1 MRLIQAGSS
10 VAVLTMVI
18 ACSSTR
24 MPTRPSTPTPDPSG
38 AWVGEATLTDFDG
51 GECLAET
58 FHDIA
63 GLPGQFHANL
73 TQDGVR
79 VTATMDIDHTGAQC
93 RFDGTLDGT
102 ELMLTA
108 SSCTGAKTLAV
119 PCGNGA
125 VRGLLPG
132 AERLQATIGVGRV
145 DGRAIESDN
154 VVISG
159 TQTRV
164 GQFTGRSAFVLLR
177 P

>member
-1 MRLIQAGSS
+1 MHLIQAGTS
-10 VAVLTMVI
+10 VALLTLVI
-18 ACSSTR
+18 ACSSTP
-24 MPTRPSTPTPDPSG
+24 MPRPSTPTPDLSG
-38 AWVGEATLTDFDG
+38 TWVGEATLTDFDG

-73 TQDGVR
+73 IRDGVR

-93 RFDGTLDGT
+93 QFEGTLDGT

-108 SSCTGAKTLAV
+108 SSCTGAKALAL
-119 PCGNGA
+119 PCGSGA
-125 VRGLLPG
+125 LRGLLPG
-132 AERLQATIGVGRV
+132 AERLHGTISVGRI
-145 DGRAIESDN
+145 DGSAVETDN

-159 TQTRV
+159 TQTSV